1 MDTDVMRII
10 DTFAND
16 VGQLPA
22 GSAPRSLIERTQAA
36 LRTALTVAA
45 GHPYE
50 SAWMLFYHQAHR
62 LIACL
67 DDRSALPGLRAFLAE
82 NVDLHH
88 EGRESARPAAVTRH
102 A

>member
-1 MDTDVMRII
+1 MDTDVMRIL

-16 VGQLPA
+16 VAELPV

-45 GHPYE
+45 GHPYQ
-50 SAWMLFYHQAHR
+50 SAWMLFYRQAHR
-62 LIACL
+62 LSACL
-67 DDRSALPGLRAFLAE
+67 DDRNALPGLRAFLAE
-82 NVDLHH
+82 NADLHD
-88 EGRESARPAAVTRH
+88 EEREFAWPAAVNRH